1 MINESDKKSK
11 KEETKEWIRKR
22 EQRKGNGKIIIMR
35 FYENNLIKPLT
46 SYLQLV
52 QTRQTTTIYKI

>member
-1 MINESDKKSK
+1 MINESDEKSK

-46 SYLQLV
+46 SYS
-52 QTRQTTTIYKI
+52 TTCSNKANHDYF